1 VLRYKRRKIT
11 LKNNLSIKKPPFQ
24 EDLSKL
30 KLRSSQRI
38 KILPVG
44 DIGNVGGRV
53 PIRYLSMGIMFLD
66 HRGHRE
72 AQRFLFLGSSPE
84 LVGNYNILIIESK
97 RRMGA

>member
-66 HRGHRE
+66 HRGHRGFCFCMGFVSFYCI
-72 AQRFLFLGSSPE
+72 FLATDIHG
-84 LVGNYNILIIESK
+84 
-97 RRMGA
+97 